1 MDSKMLA
8 RKLPLRVAVII
19 QEGRICADKV
29 IIWFSEG
36 PTMVKKFLAAAA
48 LFLAFTSAQAYTPQ
62 LRPLSSVD
70 TEVFLRMNQDA
81 QKLYVSGVVDGFTF
95 VTYGHGYSNHDAV
108 VKCLNAKNVGDLT
121 TGVVDWL
128 KTHPAFR
135 EGLSSAVVQTV
146 NVFCG

>member
-1 MDSKMLA
+1 
-8 RKLPLRVAVII
+8 
-19 QEGRICADKV
+19 
-29 IIWFSEG
+29 
-36 PTMVKKFLAAAA
+36 MVKKILAAAA

-70 TEVFLRMNQDA
+70 PAVFLRMNQDA

-95 VTYGHGYSNHDAV
+95 VTYGHGFTNHDAV
-108 VKCLNAKNVGDLT
+108 VKCLNSKNVGDLT
-121 TGVVDWL
+121 AGVVDWL